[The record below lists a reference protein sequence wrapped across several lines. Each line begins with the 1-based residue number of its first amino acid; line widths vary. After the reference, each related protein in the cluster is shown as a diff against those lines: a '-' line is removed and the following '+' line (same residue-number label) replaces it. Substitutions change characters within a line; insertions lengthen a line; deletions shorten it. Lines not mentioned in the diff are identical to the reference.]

1 MKQIFTSLVT
11 AIGLASLSLIT
22 LQTQESAQAI
32 DPCGNPSGVGYQCY
46 EDSVVNGRT
55 GYGHTQQLSGQVQAG
70 AGYVITRSEFINNAQ
85 FGSVSG
91 PNIKKVQSGASVQI
105 SEVIN
110 QTSREL
116 EEAYLKASGEYKK
129 VSAMAE
135 FRNKYQREIAA
146 RKEFLSRVES
156 NVDVVNWDASVSGRC
171 IRDTVF
177 GCIDKGGGKLEGKVR
192 VYKLYIGTANDA
204 RNFNQS
210 MKTDLAVA
218 LSLTAKENA
227 DPVPSPNSS
236 SPPTNSPVETPPASS
251 SPGGLDKPTST
262 SLKCPKIKGIYQRQ
276 QDKLVMDIQ
285 QNNCTITADIPPSG
299 NSFNHT
305 IQGRWSR
312 ETNGFNILMIRTN
325 IVDNCTTRL
334 TGKLYKSKNN
344 IRLRLNGSDT
354 KCELP
359 VGYKEDFEW
368 EELS

>member
-11 AIGLASLSLIT
+11 VGLASLSLIT

-55 GYGHTQQLSGQVQAG
+55 DYGQTQQLSGQVQAG

-105 SEVIN
+105 SEVID

-116 EEAYLKASGEYKK
+116 EEAYSKASGEYKK

-135 FRNKYQREIAA
+135 FRSKYQREIAA

-156 NVDVVNWDASVSGRC
+156 NVDVVTWDASVSGRC
-171 IRDTVF
+171 VRKIF
-177 GCIDKGGGKLEGKVR
+177 GACVDSIGGKLEGKVR

-236 SPPTNSPVETPPASS
+236 SPPTNAPVETPPASS
-251 SPGGLDKPTST
+251 SPDGMDKPTDP
-262 SLKCPKIKGIYQRQ
+262 SLKCPKIKGIYQRK

-285 QNNCTITADIPPSG
+285 QNSCIITADIPPSE

-312 ETNGFNILMIRTN
+312 KINGFNILMIRTN

-334 TGKLYKSKNN
+334 IGKLYKSKNN
-344 IRLRLNGSDT
+344 VRLILNGSDA

-359 VGYKEDFEW
+359 AGYREDFVW
-368 EELS
+368 EEIS